1 MTVIRR
7 AQPADKTEWLRM
19 RLTLWPDQIAGEA
32 LVEMDRF
39 LADPLTP
46 IFVAVRENG
55 KLSGFLEGGL
65 RKYADG
71 CDTSPVGY
79 IEGWFVDEDLRKQGV
94 GRNLVHALEDWARG
108 QGCTEMASDTWL
120 NNEISIQAHF
130 NLGYEES
137 ERLIHFRKSL

>member
-1 MTVIRR
+1 MSMTAIRR
-7 AQPADKTEWLRM
+7 AHPEDKTEWLRM
-19 RLTLWPDQIAGEA
+19 RLTLWPDQIAEEA

-39 LADPLTP
+39 LTDPLTP
-46 IFVAVRENG
+46 ILVAVRENG
-55 KLSGFLEGGL
+55 KLGGFLEGGL

-120 NNEISIQAHF
+120 NIPYTVTNCAF
-130 NLGYEES
+130 
-137 ERLIHFRKSL
+137 